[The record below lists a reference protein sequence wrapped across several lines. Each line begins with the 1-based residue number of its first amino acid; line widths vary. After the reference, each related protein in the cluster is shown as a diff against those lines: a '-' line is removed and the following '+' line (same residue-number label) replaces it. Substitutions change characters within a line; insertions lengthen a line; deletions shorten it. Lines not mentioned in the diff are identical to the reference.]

1 MSEAAQAFSWVV
13 TTMQADSALMASAV
27 GGAWQGFADIG
38 TASPYALV
46 AQQANADTLTMNAVR
61 LFNSMLL
68 QIKAVGPA
76 SNYAA
81 LVTIAD
87 RIDALFGRAG
97 YVALTSG
104 GVLSCYRESALVYDE
119 IVNGAAWSNLG
130 GLYRI
135 NLQGS

>member
-1 MSEAAQAFSWVV
+1 MSELAQAFNYVV
-13 TTMQADSALMASAV
+13 TTMQADSALTTAAV
-27 GGAWQGFADIG
+27 GGVWQGFADIG
-38 TASPYALV
+38 TVPPYALV
-46 AQQANADTLTMNAVR
+46 TQQANADTLTMNAVR

-76 SNYAA
+76 SNFVA

-97 YVALTSG
+97 YVTLTSG

-135 NLQGS
+135 ALQGS